1 MRICCFFRKRP
12 PRTQRVHAS
21 FGGGTPPGRAVN
33 ANLPSTGTLSNTVE
47 VPYDRTWRQKWRDI
61 GTGVDKLQNIYVG
74 NVIDQY
80 ALGQQVKGLF
90 ADLHEIADHLD
101 HQEFGHKKHAR
112 TKLYN
117 YPDLEICAGFVNT
130 KKHDEID
137 RGKDPITAWMEPARG
152 DNGVSMVIKWSRP
165 SGRQGTKDALDLA
178 RGCVRDW
185 GQFFAA
191 HKLTP

>member
-12 PRTQRVHAS
+12 PRTQRIHVS
-21 FGGGTPPGRAVN
+21 FGGGTPSDRAVN
-33 ANLPSTGTLSNTVE
+33 ANLSSTGLSGTVE

-61 GTGVDKLQNIYVG
+61 ATGVDKLQNIYVG
-74 NVIDQY
+74 NVIDRY

-101 HQEFGHKKHAR
+101 HQEFGHKKYAR
-112 TKLYN
+112 TRLYN

-137 RGKDPITAWMEPARG
+137 RGKDPITAWMQPARG
-152 DNGVSMVIKWSRP
+152 NNGVSMDIKWSRP
-165 SGRQGTKDALDLA
+165 SGLQGTEDALDLA
-178 RGCVRDW
+178 KRCVRDW